1 MDIRHVFGESLKR
14 ARKKAGFSQEHLAEI
29 VGVEWKHISR
39 LECGERFTSAETLE
53 AIIDALQ
60 VEPAQLFGQPQAEE
74 LMQVICFIECSRDA
88 IHTTQLIQT
97 VPLHGSD
104 QSQLYMN

>member
-1 MDIRHVFGESLKR
+1 MDIRQVFGESLKR
-14 ARKKAGFSQEHLAEI
+14 ARNKAGLSQENLAEI

-60 VEPAQLFGQPQAEE
+60 VAENAE
-74 LMQVICFIECSRDA
+74 KLKEGVS
-88 IHTTQLIQT
+88 
-97 VPLHGSD
+97 
-104 QSQLYMN
+104 